1 MNNSTASDWDSAEQL
16 TLQLCYIAG
25 YIKAHRGAIMKS
37 LLTSLLLTTSVL
49 LLGCQTSD
57 STLHDQGR
65 SDAYVQGFHDGRHSG
80 MQEAGNTWEHYLRDH
95 DRFATD
101 SEYKAGWL
109 AGETE
114 GKRLQEQAT
123 AVGEAAAGGYSG
135 YQINKEAKKASPDP
149 DKIAKDAMKGVNT
162 DDLKA
167 LEK

>member
-1 MNNSTASDWDSAEQL
+1 
-16 TLQLCYIAG
+16 
-25 YIKAHRGAIMKS
+25 MKS
-37 LLTSLLLTTSVL
+37 LLTSLFLASTLLVL
-49 LLGCQTSD
+49 GGCQTSD

-80 MQEAGNTWEHYLRDH
+80 MQEAGNSWEHYLRDH
-95 DRFATD
+95 DRFAAD

-109 AGETE
+109 AGEAE

-123 AVGEAAAGGYSG
+123 AVGEAAADGYSG
-135 YQINKEAKKASPDP
+135 YQINKEAKKATADP
-149 DKIAKDAMKGVNT
+149 EKIAKEAMKGVNA